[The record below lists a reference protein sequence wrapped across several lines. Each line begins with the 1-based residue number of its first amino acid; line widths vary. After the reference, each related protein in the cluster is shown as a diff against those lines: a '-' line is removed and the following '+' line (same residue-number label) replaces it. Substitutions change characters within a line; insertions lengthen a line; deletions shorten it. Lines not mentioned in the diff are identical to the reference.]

1 MQQICFKNM
10 VKNLFRCY
18 FSYKKNINKNKNN
31 IEIVDYLIM
40 INKNLFH
47 SNLLKKCQNK
57 DKKKYFHILK
67 KEMQDGQ
74 LHKIDR
80 FL

>member
-47 SNLLKKCQNK
+47 SNLLKKC
-57 DKKKYFHILK
+57 
-67 KEMQDGQ
+67 
-74 LHKIDR
+74 
-80 FL
+80 